1 MSPWLLRRL
10 AWMALTVW
18 AVFTVSFILM
28 RSVPGGPFDEA
39 RAVPEDVRQA
49 IEARYHLDRPLIE
62 QYFDQL
68 GGYLRLD
75 PGPSFR
81 QPDYS
86 VAEIIAEGLGP
97 SMLLGALAISL
108 ALAVG
113 ILAGSIAALSAGK
126 LSDQVVMVVATLGLA
141 LPGFVI
147 AGLLVLTVSF
157 HFDWL
162 PPAGWG
168 GAATLILPVICL
180 ALPHTAAIARL
191 TRTGLRESLGQ
202 DWARTARAKGLTRRQ
217 VVFRHALRPALLPV
231 VSYLGPA
238 TAAILTGSLVIEQIF
253 AIPGLGP
260 HFIQSALNR
269 DYPLSMGVVILYTV
283 LVAAMNLFADIA
295 YRWLD
300 PRVELR

>member
-1 MSPWLLRRL
+1 MSFWLLRRL
-10 AWMALTVW
+10 GWMLLTVW

-39 RAVPEDVRQA
+39 RAVPEDVRRA

-62 QYFDQL
+62 QYLEQL

-86 VAEIIAEGLGP
+86 VGEIIAEGLGP
-97 SMLLGALAISL
+97 SLLLGALAIIL
-108 ALAVG
+108 ALAIG
-113 ILAGSIAALSAGK
+113 IFAGSTAALRAG
-126 LSDQVVMVVATLGLA
+126 SFGDQLVMVAATLGLA

-157 HFDWL
+157 HLGWL
-162 PPAGWG
+162 PPAGWEG
-168 GAATLILPVICL
+168 PASLVLPVLCL
-180 ALPHTAAIARL
+180 ALPHAAAIARL
-191 TRTGLRESLGQ
+191 TRTGLIESLGQ
-202 DWARTARAKGLTRRQ
+202 DWARTARAKGLSKRQ
-217 VVFRHALRPALLPV
+217 VVLRHALRPALLPV

-238 TAAILTGSLVIEQIF
+238 TAAVLTGSLVIEQIF

-260 HFIQSALNR
+260 HFVQSALNR
-269 DYPLSMGVVILYTV
+269 D
-283 LVAAMNLFADIA
+283 
-295 YRWLD
+295 
-300 PRVELR
+300 